1 MDQGI
6 MTLVTA
12 GLILAGAAFSMWV
25 LYTVIW
31 RAVRRGMQEY
41 DAAQWD
47 PEDAAASS
55 APATTTEHHERHQH
69 VRLRHRV
76 PTADVVP
83 DYPPEEWF

>member
-6 MTLVTA
+6 MTLITA
-12 GLILAGAAFSMWV
+12 GLVLAGAACSVWV

-41 DAAQWD
+41 DAAAWD
-47 PEDAAASS
+47 PEDVPAEPVH
-55 APATTTEHHERHQH
+55 APAAEHHARHLR
-69 VRLRHRV
+69 VRLPHRV
-76 PTADVVP
+76 PADDVVP